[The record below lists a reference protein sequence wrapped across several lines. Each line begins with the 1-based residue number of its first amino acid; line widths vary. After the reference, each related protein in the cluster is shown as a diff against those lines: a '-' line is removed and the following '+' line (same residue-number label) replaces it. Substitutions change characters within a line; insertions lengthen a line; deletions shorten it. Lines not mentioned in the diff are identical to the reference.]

1 LQHVGKIAVVGSGPV
16 GVTLA
21 LKLAKS
27 LPADSKISLID
38 SGDDIESSDF
48 VSELE
53 RNSVNKRRFRDTS
66 LENLK
71 SINKKNVPS
80 KFVGGYSNYWGAT
93 WQSPTR
99 YDSQFVEAYSEL
111 KELLLEVKGNIENSQ
126 YSTVVKEGNSFCG
139 CMRFL
144 TERNCNTNHISMQN
158 SSLLLSKLL
167 TTSDHKRV
175 SQSIYTAWNSRIAIE
190 YLKRFSNFGLMLNL
204 SVERFSETPD
214 GVVLYTSDGP
224 LDFDLVVFA
233 CGPLETSKIVL
244 RSLPEIGQILLP
256 DTQMSYSLLV
266 RWPRK
271 ENKNEFG
278 LSHVTSQTTL
288 SGNKTV
294 ELHTQYYAH
303 LYNNRDLILSRLP
316 RLLKIP
322 VTLLLKILDPL
333 LVVAINYI
341 SSEVSGYL
349 KIEND
354 KYYKNSILLS
364 RVSSNIHRK
373 QFVRVYRVLSRGLR
387 KVGLLTSPLMVFHQA
402 PGKSFH
408 YGASHP
414 KITQSTGKVI
424 GCKRTYISGA
434 LCLPAIYP
442 GPITTS
448 AMSHGVLVAKEI
460 IKELQ

>member
-1 LQHVGKIAVVGSGPV
+1 MQHIRKIAVVGSGPV
-16 GVTLA
+16 GVTVA

-27 LPADSKISLID
+27 LSVDAKISLID
-38 SGDDIESSDF
+38 SGSDMESSDF

-53 RNSVNKRRFRDTS
+53 RNSVNKRRFRDTF
-66 LENLK
+66 LENMK
-71 SINKKNVPS
+71 NINKKNVPS

-99 YDSQFVEAYSEL
+99 YDTQFIEAYSEL

-126 YSTVVKEGNSFCG
+126 YSTVVEEGNSFCG

-144 TERNCNTNHISMQN
+144 TERNWNATHILMQN

-167 TTSDHKRV
+167 TNSDHKGV
-175 SQSIYTAWNSRIAIE
+175 NLSFYAAWNSRVALE
-190 YLKRFSNFGLMLNL
+190 YLKRYPNFSLMLDL
-204 SVERFSETPD
+204 TVERFLETPD
-214 GVVLYTSDGP
+214 GVVLYTFDGP
-224 LDFDLVVFA
+224 LYFDLVVFA
-233 CGPLETSKIVL
+233 CGPLETSKILL

-271 ENKNEFG
+271 ENQSEFG

-288 SGNKTV
+288 SGNKPV

-349 KIEND
+349 NIEND
-354 KYYKNSILLS
+354 EHDKNSILLS

-387 KVGLLTSPLMVFHQA
+387 KVGLLTSPLMAFHQA

-408 YGASHP
+408 YGASHS
-414 KITQSTGKVI
+414 KIAQSTGRII

-434 LCLPAIYP
+434 FCLPAIYP

-448 AMSHGVLVAKEI
+448 AMSHGLLVAKEI